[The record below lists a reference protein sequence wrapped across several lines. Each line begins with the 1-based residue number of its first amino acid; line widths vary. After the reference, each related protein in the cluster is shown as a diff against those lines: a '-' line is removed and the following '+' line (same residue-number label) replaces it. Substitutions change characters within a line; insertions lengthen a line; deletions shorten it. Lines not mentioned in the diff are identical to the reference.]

1 MAYHAIGMSA
11 VDELLDQ
18 ARVRRALPP
27 APVRRFLRERAGV
40 TQAELAEVLGVER
53 PTVTR
58 YESGARE
65 PRGELRIAYVGLL
78 ERLAGEEV
86 EGAP

>member
-1 MAYHAIGMSA
+1 MTA
-11 VDELLDQ
+11 VDELLEQ
-18 ARVRRALPP
+18 ARARRALPP
-27 APVRRFLRERAGV
+27 APVRRFLRQRAGV
-40 TQAELAEVLGVER
+40 TQAELAQVLGVER

-65 PRGELRIAYVGLL
+65 PRGELRLAYVGVL
-78 ERLAGEEV
+78 ERLAGEDV

>member
-1 MAYHAIGMSA
+1 MSA
-11 VDELLDQ
+11 VDELLEQ
-18 ARVRRALPP
+18 ARARRALPP
-27 APVRRFLRERAGV
+27 APVRRFLRERVGV

-65 PRGELRIAYVGLL
+65 PRGDLRVAYAGLL